1 MSDNMTQNFLVFCLS
16 HLVKLAAKL
25 ATNQQKKPITVR
37 VILDVLQ
44 CLQVCSMAFDANCK
58 EYSIQLTR
66 GSFIRTFS
74 SPLPHSPPLRST
86 AIRLETSSKEIVKVA
101 YNSGHYSMDHLEWI
115 SALIFPPLQACRN
128 ELSKKLIFQCL
139 NNRCLHDKYNDTAI
153 LELYTSE
160 NKD

>member
-1 MSDNMTQNFLVFCLS
+1 MSDNVTQNFLVFCLS

-25 ATNQQKKPITVR
+25 ATNQQKTQTITVR

-44 CLQVCSMAFDANCK
+44 LLQVCSSEFDANCK

-66 GSFIRTFS
+66 GSFIRPFS

-86 AIRLETSSKEIVKVA
+86 ASRLETSSKEIVKVA

-128 ELSKKLIFQCL
+128 ELSKTLILVPEQQMS
-139 NNRCLHDKYNDTAI
+139 T
-153 LELYTSE
+153 
-160 NKD
+160 